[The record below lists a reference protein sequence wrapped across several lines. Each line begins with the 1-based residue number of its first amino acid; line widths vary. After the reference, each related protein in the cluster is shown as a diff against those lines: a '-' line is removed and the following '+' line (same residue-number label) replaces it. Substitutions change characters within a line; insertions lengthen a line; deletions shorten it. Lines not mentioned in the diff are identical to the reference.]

1 MSPLLEAVVR
11 LESSDLRISTA
22 PSHQRAPPRLP
33 RLLDFGARLEG
44 HLAYA
49 WRTIDHEILAYRLK
63 CVGVSADAQH
73 LEASLGCLWLL
84 LLD

>member
-1 MSPLLEAVVR
+1 MMPKDDLTPLLEAVVR

-44 HLAYA
+44 HLAFA
-49 WRTIDHEILAYRLK
+49 WRTIDRTFLLARANGK
-63 CVGVSADAQH
+63 RFA
-73 LEASLGCLWLL
+73 
-84 LLD
+84 